1 MKKSKGIV
9 LVFTIIFFFFG
20 CQSKGSKI
28 VPGELRGIW
37 KTTAPKYID
46 CYFELTEGEII
57 FANENF
63 LDEMKINY
71 ISNIEKIIPGKRI
84 LYTINYVDDEESEYE
99 LTFYYDPSRGS
110 IRFKNQQ
117 QIKWKKIEGGG
128 RRRLTYCL
136 T

>member
-1 MKKSKGIV
+1 
-9 LVFTIIFFFFG
+9 
-20 CQSKGSKI
+20 
-28 VPGELRGIW
+28 
-37 KTTAPKYID
+37 
-46 CYFELTEGEII
+46 
-57 FANENF
+57 
-63 LDEMKINY
+63 MKINY